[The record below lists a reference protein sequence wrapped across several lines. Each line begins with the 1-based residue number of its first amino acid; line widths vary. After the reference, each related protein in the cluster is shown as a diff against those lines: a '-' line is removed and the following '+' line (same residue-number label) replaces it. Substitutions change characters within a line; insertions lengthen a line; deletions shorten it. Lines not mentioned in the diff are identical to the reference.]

1 MVLGNL
7 IIYQNGAIR
16 EFEKPEVCEAINVA
30 NANRWT
36 VYLTPIEWDDREA
49 RLKKEHEM
57 HANASD
63 KMGMTLK
70 EAKDLLKKE
79 FAVIGIHKSTE
90 PFEFDESRCIEHEK
104 PSVLEAFRV
113 LSKEGYY
120 ITISGHDYNM
130 REERLK
136 KEYEENT
143 KDPDSVGEQPKEGNP
158 ALKEAASQFND
169 ALLDEQAKKIE
180 ELTKDKELIKKAS
193 LSQLDDFIE
202 IYILLTKESQ
212 KAKRLGKEIAK
223 LNSIIHDKNA
233 VLTDVSEELRLTK
246 IREKNLAEL
255 GLKYV
260 GENEK
265 LKKKLADKI
274 VDEIDA
280 RALKSAESALAYK
293 EKVIAEK
300 DDVIADLGKELA
312 ATKKELEEK
321 TNLVEM
327 VRKGSKEYREYGIA
341 ALSMIRKMAKV
352 IVNGGSVSSKDFKEY
367 LRLANGYS
375 FNPQLPDFSEEE
387 EKKLD
392 AAKLSNVTAKCMR
405 AARESINDVFESY
418 AAKYAKSSLDDL
430 KEKAYES
437 FNAKAH
443 KLGLVGSEDGKGIPD
458 QMIRVDIA
466 EELSKVLND
475 VIDQFLLFGEIII
488 KSEK

>member
-16 EFEKPEVCEAINVA
+16 EFEKPEVCEAIKVA

-36 VYLTPIEWDDREA
+36 VGLSPIEWDEREA
-49 RLKKEHEM
+49 RLKKEHEN
-57 HANASD
+57 ANASD

-70 EAKDLLKKE
+70 EAKDILKKE

-90 PFEFDESRCIEHEK
+90 PFEFDESRWIEHEK

-120 ITISGHDYNM
+120 VTISGHDYNM
-130 REERLK
+130 REKRLQ

-143 KDPDSVGEQPKEGNP
+143 KDPGPVEEQPKEDNP

-169 ALLDEQAKKIE
+169 ALLDEQAKKI
-180 ELTKDKELIKKAS
+180 
-193 LSQLDDFIE
+193 
-202 IYILLTKESQ
+202 
-212 KAKRLGKEIAK
+212 KRLGKEITR
-223 LNSIIHDKNA
+223 LNKIIHKKN
-233 VLTDVSEELRLTK
+233 EELRLTK

-265 LKKKLADKI
+265 LKKKLADKV
-274 VDEIDA
+274 VDKIDA
-280 RALKSAESALAYK
+280 QALKSAESALAYK
-293 EKVIAEK
+293 ENVIAEK

-341 ALSMIRKMAKV
+341 ALNMIRKMAKV
-352 IVNGGSVSSKDFKEY
+352 IVNGGPVSSKDYKEY
-367 LRLANGYS
+367 RRLANGYS

-387 EKKLD
+387 EKKLSPVKD
-392 AAKLSNVTAKCMR
+392 DNSNGEVANQKDIST
-405 AARESINDVFESY
+405 
-418 AAKYAKSSLDDL
+418 SLKITVRL
-430 KEKAYES
+430 
-437 FNAKAH
+437 
-443 KLGLVGSEDGKGIPD
+443 LGD
-458 QMIRVDIA
+458 
-466 EELSKVLND
+466 D
-475 VIDQFLLFGEIII
+475 VIDLFKEI
-488 KSEK
+488 KRL

>member
-7 IIYQNGAIR
+7 VIYQNGAIR
-16 EFEKPEVCEAINVA
+16 EFEKPEVCEAIKVA

-49 RLKKEHEM
+49 RLKKEHEK

-70 EAKDLLKKE
+70 EAKKILKKE

-90 PFEFDESRCIEHEK
+90 PFEFDESRWIEHEK

-120 ITISGHDYNM
+120 VTISGHDYNM
-130 REERLK
+130 REKRLK

-143 KDPDSVGEQPKEGNP
+143 KAPCPGEEQTKEGNN

-169 ALLDEQAKKIE
+169 ALLDEQADKI
-180 ELTKDKELIKKAS
+180 
-193 LSQLDDFIE
+193 
-202 IYILLTKESQ
+202 
-212 KAKRLGKEIAK
+212 KRLGKEIAR
-223 LNSIIHDKNA
+223 LNKIIHKKN
-233 VLTDVSEELRLTK
+233 EELRLTK

-265 LKKKLADKI
+265 LKNELADKV
-274 VDEIDA
+274 VDKIDA
-280 RALKSAESALAYK
+280 QALKSAESALAYK

-300 DDVIADLGKELA
+300 DEVIADLGKELA

-352 IVNGGSVSSKDFKEY
+352 IVNGGPVSSKDYKEY
-367 LRLANGYS
+367 RRLANGYS

-387 EKKLD
+387 EKKLEH
-392 AAKLSNVTAKCMR
+392 AKK
-405 AARESINDVFESY
+405 
-418 AAKYAKSSLDDL
+418 
-430 KEKAYES
+430 
-437 FNAKAH
+437 
-443 KLGLVGSEDGKGIPD
+443 
-458 QMIRVDIA
+458 IRVSSDNA
-466 EELSKVLND
+466 EEGADLYGVIVLCGKDFIDALKNVKD
-475 VIDQFLLFGEIII
+475 VWQE
-488 KSEK
+488 

>member
-1 MVLGNL
+1 MALSNKV
-7 IIYQNGAIR
+7 IYQNGAIR

-70 EAKDLLKKE
+70 EAKDILKKE

-90 PFEFDESRCIEHEK
+90 PFEFDESRWIEHEK

-136 KEYEENT
+136 KEYEENA
-143 KDPDSVGEQPKEGNP
+143 KAPGPGEEHPKEGNP

-169 ALLDEQAKKIE
+169 ALLDEQAKKI
-180 ELTKDKELIKKAS
+180 
-193 LSQLDDFIE
+193 
-202 IYILLTKESQ
+202 
-212 KAKRLGKEIAK
+212 KRLGKEISR
-223 LNSIIHDKNA
+223 LNKIIHKKN
-233 VLTDVSEELRLTK
+233 EELRLTR

-265 LKKKLADKI
+265 LKKELADKV
-274 VDEIDA
+274 VDKIDA

-312 ATKKELEEK
+312 ATKNDLEEK

-352 IVNGGSVSSKDFKEY
+352 IVNGGPVSSKDYKEY
-367 LRLANGYS
+367 RRLANGYS

-387 EKKLD
+387 EE
-392 AAKLSNVTAKCMR
+392 KLSPVKNDNSHGDVTNQK
-405 AARESINDVFESY
+405 DVSPSL
-418 AAKYAKSSLDDL
+418 KVTVRLLDD
-430 KEKAYES
+430 
-437 FNAKAH
+437 
-443 KLGLVGSEDGKGIPD
+443 
-458 QMIRVDIA
+458 
-466 EELSKVLND
+466 D
-475 VIDQFLLFGEIII
+475 VRDLFKNIQHLW
-488 KSEK
+488 

>member
-16 EFEKPEVCEAINVA
+16 EFEKPEVCEAIKVA
-30 NANRWT
+30 NAYRWT

-63 KMGMTLK
+63 KIGMTLK
-70 EAKDLLKKE
+70 EAKDILKKE
-79 FAVIGIHKSTE
+79 FAVIGINKSTE
-90 PFEFDESRCIEHEK
+90 PFEFDESRWIEHEK

-120 ITISGHDYNM
+120 VTISGHDYNM
-130 REERLK
+130 REKRLQ

-143 KDPDSVGEQPKEGNP
+143 KAPCPGEEQQKEGNN

-202 IYILLTKESQ
+202 IYNLLTKESQ
-212 KAKRLGKEIAK
+212 KTKRLGKEIAK

-233 VLTDVSEELRLTK
+233 VLSDVAEELRLTK

-265 LKKKLADKI
+265 LKKKIADKI

-300 DDVIADLGKELA
+300 DEVIADLGKELA
-312 ATKKELEEK
+312 ATKKELDDK

-352 IVNGGSVSSKDFKEY
+352 IVNGGPVSSKDFKEY
-367 LRLANGYS
+367 RRLANGYS

-387 EKKLD
+387 EKKLN
-392 AAKLSNVTAKCMR
+392 AAKLSNITAKCMR

-418 AAKYAKSSLDDL
+418 AAKYAKSTLDEL
-430 KEKAYES
+430 KDKAYES
-437 FNAKAH
+437 FNTKAH
-443 KLGLVGSEDGKGIPD
+443 KLGIVGSDDGKGIPD
-458 QMIRVDIA
+458 QMVSVDID
-466 EELSKVLND
+466 EELSKVLDD

-488 KSEK
+488 KEEK

>member
-1 MVLGNL
+1 MALSSRV
-7 IIYQNGAIR
+7 IYQNGAIR
-16 EFEKPEVCEAINVA
+16 EFEKPEVCEAIKVA

-36 VYLTPIEWDDREA
+36 VGLSPIEWNDREA
-49 RLKKEHEM
+49 RLKKEHEK

-70 EAKDLLKKE
+70 EAKDILKKE

-90 PFEFDESRCIEHEK
+90 PFEFDESRWIEHEK

-113 LSKEGYY
+113 LAKEGYY
-120 ITISGHDYNM
+120 VTISGHDYNM

-143 KDPDSVGEQPKEGNP
+143 KAPGPGEEQPKEGNH
-158 ALKEAASQFND
+158 ALEESASQFND
-169 ALLDEQAKKIE
+169 ALLDEQGKKI
-180 ELTKDKELIKKAS
+180 
-193 LSQLDDFIE
+193 
-202 IYILLTKESQ
+202 
-212 KAKRLGKEIAK
+212 KRLGKEITR
-223 LNSIIHDKNA
+223 LNKIIHKKN
-233 VLTDVSEELRLTK
+233 EELRLTK

-265 LKKKLADKI
+265 LKKKLSEKI

-280 RALKSAESALAYK
+280 QALKSAESALAYK

-327 VRKGSKEYREYGIA
+327 VRKGSKEYREYGVA

-352 IVNGGSVSSKDFKEY
+352 IVNGGPVSSKDYKEY
-367 LRLANGYS
+367 RRLANGYS

-387 EKKLD
+387 EKKLSSSRYNHQFGNGITLSKEE
-392 AAKLSNVTAKCMR
+392 AKIIERCTKNGTELHYSKKYGLTYTNV
-405 AARESINDVFESY
+405 F
-418 AAKYAKSSLDDL
+418 
-430 KEKAYES
+430 
-437 FNAKAH
+437 
-443 KLGLVGSEDGKGIPD
+443 G
-458 QMIRVDIA
+458 
-466 EELSKVLND
+466 EELP
-475 VIDQFLLFGEIII
+475 VICLRGMFYMYTDEEI
-488 KSEK
+488 KNMKK

>member
-1 MVLGNL
+1 MALSNKV
-7 IIYQNGAIR
+7 IYQNGAIR
-16 EFEKPEVCEAINVA
+16 EFEKPEVCEAIKVA

-36 VYLTPIEWDDREA
+36 VGLSPIEWNDREA
-49 RLKKEHEM
+49 RLKKEHEN

-70 EAKDLLKKE
+70 EAKDILKKE

-90 PFEFDESRCIEHEK
+90 PFEFDESRWIEHEK

-130 REERLK
+130 REKRLK

-143 KDPDSVGEQPKEGNP
+143 KAPCPGEKQPKEGNP

-169 ALLDEQAKKIE
+169 ALLDEQGKKI
-180 ELTKDKELIKKAS
+180 
-193 LSQLDDFIE
+193 
-202 IYILLTKESQ
+202 
-212 KAKRLGKEIAK
+212 KRLGKEIAR
-223 LNSIIHDKNA
+223 LNKIIHKKN
-233 VLTDVSEELRLTK
+233 EELRLTK

-265 LKKKLADKI
+265 LKKKLADKV
-274 VDEIDA
+274 VDKIDA
-280 RALKSAESALAYK
+280 QALKSAESALAYK

-352 IVNGGSVSSKDFKEY
+352 IVNGGPVSSKDYKEY
-367 LRLANGYS
+367 RRLANGYS

-387 EKKLD
+387 EKKLSSSRD
-392 AAKLSNVTAKCMR
+392 NHQCGNGITLSKEEAKIIERCTKNGTELHYSKKYGLTYTNV
-405 AARESINDVFESY
+405 F
-418 AAKYAKSSLDDL
+418 
-430 KEKAYES
+430 
-437 FNAKAH
+437 
-443 KLGLVGSEDGKGIPD
+443 G
-458 QMIRVDIA
+458 
-466 EELSKVLND
+466 EELP
-475 VIDQFLLFGEIII
+475 VICLRGMFYMYTDEEI
-488 KSEK
+488 KNMKK

>member
-70 EAKDLLKKE
+70 EAKDILKKE

-90 PFEFDESRCIEHEK
+90 PFEFDESRWIEHEK

-120 ITISGHDYNM
+120 ITISGHDYTM
-130 REERLK
+130 REKRLQ

-143 KDPDSVGEQPKEGNP
+143 KATGPCEEQPKEGNP
-158 ALKEAASQFND
+158 ALKESASQFND
-169 ALLDEQAKKIE
+169 ALLDEQGKKI
-180 ELTKDKELIKKAS
+180 
-193 LSQLDDFIE
+193 
-202 IYILLTKESQ
+202 
-212 KAKRLGKEIAK
+212 KRLGKEITR
-223 LNSIIHDKNA
+223 LNKIIHKKNLKIEEFRKESSRHLRGKIKMFGENLDLEQELKDKVVA
-233 VLTDVSEELRLTK
+233 LSDVSEELRLTK

-265 LKKKLADKI
+265 LKKELADKV
-274 VDEIDA
+274 VDKIDA
-280 RALKSAESALAYK
+280 QALKSAESALAYK

-300 DDVIADLGKELA
+300 DEVIAELREKLKSINMNRHNERICKKQLAEKDEVIADLGKELA

-341 ALSMIRKMAKV
+341 ALHMIRKMAKV

-367 LRLANGYS
+367 RRLANGYS

-387 EKKLD
+387 EKKLEH
-392 AAKLSNVTAKCMR
+392 AKK
-405 AARESINDVFESY
+405 
-418 AAKYAKSSLDDL
+418 
-430 KEKAYES
+430 
-437 FNAKAH
+437 
-443 KLGLVGSEDGKGIPD
+443 
-458 QMIRVDIA
+458 IRVSSDNA
-466 EELSKVLND
+466 EEGADLYGVIVLCDKDFIDALKNVKD
-475 VIDQFLLFGEIII
+475 VWQE
-488 KSEK
+488 

>member
-1 MVLGNL
+1 MTLKEAKKILKNEGFHMALANKV
-7 IIYQNGAIR
+7 IYQNGAIR
-16 EFEKPEVCEAINVA
+16 EFEKPEVCEAIKVA

-36 VYLTPIEWDDREA
+36 VGLSPIEWDEREA
-49 RLKKEHEM
+49 RLKKEHEE
-57 HANASD
+57 HDNASD

-79 FAVIGIHKSTE
+79 FEVIGIHKSTE
-90 PFEFDESRCIEHEK
+90 PFEFDESRWIEHEK

-120 ITISGHDYNM
+120 VTISGHDYDM
-130 REERLK
+130 RKKRLQ
-136 KEYEENT
+136 KEYEENA
-143 KDPDSVGEQPKEGNP
+143 KASGSDGDQPKECNH
-158 ALKEAASQFND
+158 ALKESASQFND

-202 IYILLTKESQ
+202 IYNLLTKESQ
-212 KAKRLGKEIAK
+212 KTKRLGKEIAK

-265 LKKKLADKI
+265 LKKKLANMVVDK
-274 VDEIDA
+274 IDA

-312 ATKKELEEK
+312 ATKKELDEK
-321 TNLVEM
+321 TKLVGM
-327 VRKGSKEYREYGIA
+327 VRKRSNEYREYGIA
-341 ALSMIRKMAKV
+341 ALNMIRKMAKV
-352 IVNGGSVSSKDFKEY
+352 IVNGGPVSSKDFKEY
-367 LRLANGYS
+367 RRLANGYS
-375 FNPQLPDFSEEE
+375 FNPQLPDFSKEE
-387 EKKLD
+387 EKKLSSSRD
-392 AAKLSNVTAKCMR
+392 NHQCGNGITLSKEEAKIIERCTKNGTELHYSKKYGLTYTNV
-405 AARESINDVFESY
+405 F
-418 AAKYAKSSLDDL
+418 
-430 KEKAYES
+430 
-437 FNAKAH
+437 
-443 KLGLVGSEDGKGIPD
+443 G
-458 QMIRVDIA
+458 
-466 EELSKVLND
+466 EELP
-475 VIDQFLLFGEIII
+475 VICLRGMFYMYTDEEI
-488 KSEK
+488 KNMKK

>member
-16 EFEKPEVCEAINVA
+16 EFAKPEVCEAINVA

-49 RLKKEHEM
+49 RLKNEHEKN
-57 HANASD
+57 ANASD

-70 EAKDLLKKE
+70 EAKDILKKE
-79 FAVIGIHKSTE
+79 FAVIGIHKTTE

-120 ITISGHDYNM
+120 VTISGHDYTM
-130 REERLK
+130 REKRLK

-169 ALLDEQAKKIE
+169 ALLDEQAKKIKH
-180 ELTKDKELIKKAS
+180 LTKKIA
-193 LSQLDDFIE
+193 
-202 IYILLTKESQ
+202 
-212 KAKRLGKEIAK
+212 RLNK
-223 LNSIIHDKNA
+223 IIHKKN
-233 VLTDVSEELRLTK
+233 EELRLTK

-265 LKKKLADKI
+265 LKKDLADKV
-274 VDEIDA
+274 VDKIDA

-300 DDVIADLGKELA
+300 DKVIAELNEKAKSVNMHRHKELAEKDDVIADLGKELA
-312 ATKKELEEK
+312 STKKELDEK

-352 IVNGGSVSSKDFKEY
+352 IVNGGPVSSKDYKEY
-367 LRLANGYS
+367 RRLANGYS

-387 EKKLD
+387 EKKLSSSRYNHQCGNGITLSKEE
-392 AAKLSNVTAKCMR
+392 AKIIERCTKNGTELHYSKKYGLTYTNV
-405 AARESINDVFESY
+405 F
-418 AAKYAKSSLDDL
+418 
-430 KEKAYES
+430 
-437 FNAKAH
+437 
-443 KLGLVGSEDGKGIPD
+443 G
-458 QMIRVDIA
+458 
-466 EELSKVLND
+466 EELP
-475 VIDQFLLFGEIII
+475 VICLRGMFYMYTDEEI
-488 KSEK
+488 KNMKK